1 MNDRDPTT
9 LTTPSDLSP
18 EKKLTIALELHEFG
32 VEMMRQNIRRREPD
46 LSDEEVSERLRAWLQ
61 DHPLLGVPIE
71 QFDASGRAYI

>member
-1 MNDRDPTT
+1 MDCPHDV
-9 LTTPSDLSP
+9 
-18 EKKLTIALELHEFG
+18 ELHEFG